1 METLLPVTLL
11 TGFLGAG
18 KTTVLNAILS
28 GKQGARI
35 AVVVNEFGDVGLDH
49 DLVQDTAE
57 DIVLMAA
64 GCICCSIRGDL
75 SKTLNDLLD
84 RRAAGEL
91 DFERIVI
98 ETTGLADPGPVHHTL
113 LVDRSLAPRVAL
125 DGIVTVVDMVL
136 GAQTLERYPEAQ
148 AQVAMADRLI
158 LSKNDLAAAPDRLTL
173 NKRLDELNA
182 ASPRIVANKGVLP
195 AGSLFDIS
203 ALRKP
208 PSHGKAMT
216 WLAPFENSQATD
228 PLAGLSGVT
237 LPPKAPIGHLLHP
250 ASSSHNRIA
259 TASITVETPISPR
272 VFDLWLDTLV
282 ALRGPD
288 ILRLKGIVH
297 LEGIGTPFVFHGV
310 QHIFEPPLPL
320 ASWPDGKTQSSVV
333 IIARNFEQAELEA
346 CLALLSKSAEDLRE
360 TAGITTHL
368 LETEEL

>member
-18 KTTVLNAILS
+18 KTTILNAILS

-49 DLVQDTAE
+49 DLVQGTTE
-57 DIVLMAA
+57 DVVLMAA

-84 RRAAGEL
+84 RRAAGAL
-91 DFERIVI
+91 NFERIVI

-113 LVDRSLAPRVAL
+113 LVDRTLAPRVAL
-125 DGIVTVVDMVL
+125 DGIITVVDMVL
-136 GAQTLERYPEAQ
+136 GAQTLERYSEAQ
-148 AQVAMADRLI
+148 AQVAMADRI
-158 LSKNDLAAAPDRLTL
+158 VLSKNDLAAASERLAL

-182 ASPRIVANKGVLP
+182 AAPRIVANKGGLP
-195 AGSLFDIS
+195 TGSLFNVS
-203 ALRKP
+203 ALRKAP
-208 PSHGKAMT
+208 THEKALA
-216 WLAPFENSQATD
+216 WLAPVEKTQTTD
-228 PLAGLSGVT
+228 PLAGLSGLT
-237 LPPKAPIGHLLHP
+237 LPSKAPIDHLLQP
-250 ASSSHNRIA
+250 VSSSHNRIA
-259 TASITVETPISPR
+259 TASITLETPISPR

-297 LEGIGTPFVFHGV
+297 LEGISTPFVFHGV

-320 ASWPDGKTQSSVV
+320 ASWPEGKTQSSVV
-333 IIARNFEQAELEA
+333 IIARNFDQAELEA
-346 CLALLSKSAEDLRE
+346 CLALLSKSAEDLRK
-360 TAGITTHL
+360 TAGITTHS
-368 LETEEL
+368 LETEEP